1 MTVLSLQ
8 AGFVNQ
14 SSEICTEQGERT
26 VQLNGTDG
34 FISKSPEEFNE
45 SQGFT
50 LTIHLSQKP
59 GNRG

>member
-1 MTVLSLQ
+1 MTVFSLQ

-34 FISKSPEEFNE
+34 FIFKSPEVFSE

-50 LTIHLSQKP
+50 MTINLSQKP

>member
-1 MTVLSLQ
+1 VGLI
-8 AGFVNQ
+8 NQ
-14 SSEICTEQGERT
+14 SSEVCTEQGEKT

-59 GNRG
+59 EDRG